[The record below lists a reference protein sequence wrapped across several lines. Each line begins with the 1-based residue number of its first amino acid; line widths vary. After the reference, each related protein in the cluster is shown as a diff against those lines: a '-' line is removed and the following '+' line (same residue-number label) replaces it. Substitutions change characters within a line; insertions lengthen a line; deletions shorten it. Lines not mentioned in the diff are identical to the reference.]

1 MYTKVSVGF
10 PKTMTKQTNHNHDY
24 GTFKDS
30 LRAPIYN
37 WFTYPAGYSYKLVE
51 EKIKEYNL
59 GPKSWIIDPFVGSG
73 TTLMAAKLA
82 GVNSI
87 GIEAH
92 PFVYQI
98 AKTKTFWEYDL
109 KKLRADVKFFI
120 ELITSAKSS
129 DWEKINLN
137 EKPELLFKCYPD
149 GTLKKLYF
157 ILHLI
162 EKSKYSEETKNFF
175 RIGLT
180 HTLRTVST
188 AGTGW
193 PYIAPTKYQGKKIAR
208 DVFST
213 YIQRI
218 ERMLA
223 DIEHVRNLK
232 YPKTKTHVV
241 LGDSRNLQDIESGSI
256 DLLVTSPPY
265 LNNFDYADRTRL
277 EMYFFGHA
285 KNWGEITK
293 KVRDKLIIAATTQV
307 SKEKFEKEFLSQSI
321 KKSSPQL
328 YTTLV
333 DKISTLSKRKLEK
346 GGKKNYDYMVAGY
359 FNDIF
364 ATLQQLERVMKKG
377 SASIWVLGDSAP
389 YGVHIPT
396 ERYIG
401 ELSLGVGFKKFETE
415 TIRKRGDKWAN
426 NPQRHSVPLKESIL
440 TILK

>member
-1 MYTKVSVGF
+1 MS
-10 PKTMTKQTNHNHDY
+10 KQTNHNHDY

-59 GPKSWIIDPFVGSG
+59 GEKNWIIDPFVGSG
-73 TTLMAAKLA
+73 TTSMAAKLA

-87 GIEAH
+87 GVEAH

-109 KKLRADVKFFI
+109 KKLREDVKYFTKR
-120 ELITSAKSS
+120 ITSAKSS
-129 DWEKINLN
+129 DWEKINLD
-137 EKPELLFKCYPD
+137 EKPELLFKCYP
-149 GTLKKLYF
+149 GETLKKLYF
-157 ILHLI
+157 ILALI
-162 EKSKYSEETKNFF
+162 ERSIFSEETKNFF

-213 YIQRI
+213 YIPRI
-218 ERMLA
+218 EKMLA
-223 DIEHVRNLK
+223 DIEHIRTLK
-232 YPKTKTHVV
+232 YPKTKTSIV
-241 LGDSRNLQDIESGSI
+241 LGDSRNLHDIKPNSI

-293 KVRDKLIIAATTQV
+293 KVRDKLMIAATTQV
-307 SKEKFEKEFLSQSI
+307 SKEKFDKEYLNQSI
-321 KKSSPQL
+321 KKTCPQL
-328 YTTLV
+328 YKTLV
-333 DKISTLSKRKLEK
+333 DTISTLSKRKLEK

-364 ATLQQLERVMKKG
+364 ATLQQIERVMKKG
-377 SASIWVLGDSAP
+377 SASVWVLGDSAP

-396 ERYIG
+396 EKYIG
-401 ELSLGVGFKKFETE
+401 ELALGLGFKKFEIE

-426 NPQRHSVPLKESIL
+426 NPQRHSVPLQESIL

>member
-1 MYTKVSVGF
+1 MM
-10 PKTMTKQTNHNHDY
+10 PKQTNHNHNY

-51 EKIKEYNL
+51 EKIKEHNL
-59 GPKSWIIDPFVGSG
+59 GENSWIIDPFVGSG
-73 TTLMAAKLA
+73 TTAMAAKLA

-98 AKTKTFWEYDL
+98 AKTKTFWEFDL
-109 KKLRADVKFFI
+109 KKLRVDIKSLTDKIV
-120 ELITSAKSS
+120 SAKSS

-137 EKPELLFKCYPD
+137 GKPELLFKCYP
-149 GTLKKLYF
+149 TASLKQLYF
-157 ILHLI
+157 ILALI
-162 EKSKYSEETKNFF
+162 EQSKYSVETKHFF
-175 RIGLT
+175 RTGLT
-180 HTLRTVST
+180 HALRTVST

-213 YIQRI
+213 YISRI
-218 ERMLA
+218 EKMLS
-223 DIEHVRNLK
+223 DIEHIRTLK
-232 YPKTKTHVV
+232 YPKTKTNIV
-241 LGDSRNLQDIESGSI
+241 LGDSRNLSDIKANSI

-293 KVRDKLIIAATTQV
+293 KVRDKLMIAATTQV
-307 SKEKFEKEFLSQSI
+307 SKGKFDKEYLNQSI
-321 KKSSPQL
+321 KKKCPQL
-328 YTTLV
+328 YTKLV
-333 DKISTLSKRKLEK
+333 ETIDTLSKRKLEK
-346 GGKKNYDYMVAGY
+346 SGKKNYDYMVAGY

-364 ATLQQLERVMKKG
+364 ATLQQLARVMKKG
-377 SASIWVLGDSAP
+377 SASVWVLGDSAP

-396 ERYIG
+396 EKYIG
-401 ELSLGVGFKKFETE
+401 ELALGVGFKKFETE

-426 NPQRHSVPLKESIL
+426 NPQRHSVPLQESIL

>member
-1 MYTKVSVGF
+1 MS
-10 PKTMTKQTNHNHDY
+10 KQTNHNHGY
-24 GTFKDS
+24 GTFRDS

-51 EKIKEYNL
+51 EKIKEHNL
-59 GPKSWIIDPFVGSG
+59 GKNSWIIDPFVGSG
-73 TTLMAAKLA
+73 TTSMAAKLA

-98 AKTKTFWEYDL
+98 AKTKTFWEFDL
-109 KKLRADVKFFI
+109 KKLREDIKSFTERI
-120 ELITSAKSS
+120 MSAKSR
-129 DWEKINLN
+129 DWEKVNLDG
-137 EKPELLFKCYPD
+137 KPELLFKCYPTA
-149 GTLKKLYF
+149 TLKKLYF
-157 ILHLI
+157 ILALI
-162 EKSKYSEETKNFF
+162 ERSKYSEETKNFF
-175 RIGLT
+175 RTGLT

-213 YIQRI
+213 YIPRI
-218 ERMLA
+218 EKMLA
-223 DIEHVRNLK
+223 DIEHIRTLK
-232 YPKTKTHVV
+232 YPKTKTNIV
-241 LGDSRNLQDIESGSI
+241 LGDSRNLSDIKANSI

-285 KNWGEITK
+285 KTWGEITK
-293 KVRDKLIIAATTQV
+293 KVRNKLMIAATTQV
-307 SKEKFEKEFLSQSI
+307 SKEKFDREYLNQAI
-321 KKSSPQL
+321 KKTCPEL

-333 DKISTLSKRKLEK
+333 DTINTLSKRKLVK
-346 GGKKNYDYMVAGY
+346 GGKKNYDFMVAGY

-364 ATLQQLERVMKKG
+364 ATLQQLARVMKKG
-377 SASIWVLGDSAP
+377 SASVWVLGDSAP

-396 ERYIG
+396 EKYIG
-401 ELSLGVGFKKFETE
+401 ELALGLGFKKFETE
-415 TIRKRGDKWAN
+415 IIRKRGDKWAN
-426 NPQRHSVPLKESIL
+426 NPQRHSVPLQESIL

>member
-1 MYTKVSVGF
+1 M
-10 PKTMTKQTNHNHDY
+10 PKQTNHNHNY

-51 EKIKEYNL
+51 EKIKEHNL
-59 GPKSWIIDPFVGSG
+59 GENSWIIDPFVGSG
-73 TTLMAAKLA
+73 TTAMAAKLA

-98 AKTKTFWEYDL
+98 AKTKTFWEFDL
-109 KKLRADVKFFI
+109 KKLRVDIKSLTDKIV
-120 ELITSAKSS
+120 SAKSS

-137 EKPELLFKCYPD
+137 GKPELLFKCYP
-149 GTLKKLYF
+149 TASLKQLYF
-157 ILHLI
+157 ILALI
-162 EKSKYSEETKNFF
+162 EQSKYSVETKNFF
-175 RIGLT
+175 RTGLT
-180 HTLRTVST
+180 HALRTVST

-213 YIQRI
+213 YISRI
-218 ERMLA
+218 EKMLS
-223 DIEHVRNLK
+223 DIEHIRTLK
-232 YPKTKTHVV
+232 YPKTKTNIV
-241 LGDSRNLQDIESGSI
+241 LGDSRNLSDIKANSI

-293 KVRDKLIIAATTQV
+293 KVRDKLMIAATTQV
-307 SKEKFEKEFLSQSI
+307 SKGKFDKEYLNQSI
-321 KKSSPQL
+321 KKTCPQL
-328 YTTLV
+328 YTKLV
-333 DKISTLSKRKLEK
+333 ETIDTLSKRKLEK
-346 GGKKNYDYMVAGY
+346 SGKKNYDYMVAGY

-364 ATLQQLERVMKKG
+364 ATLQQLARVMKKG
-377 SASIWVLGDSAP
+377 SASVWVLGDSAP

-396 ERYIG
+396 EKYIG
-401 ELSLGVGFKKFETE
+401 ELALGVGFKKFETE

-426 NPQRHSVPLKESIL
+426 NPQRHSVPLQESIL

>member
-1 MYTKVSVGF
+1 M
-10 PKTMTKQTNHNHDY
+10 PKSKNHNHDY

-51 EKIKEYNL
+51 EKIKEFGL
-59 GPKSWIIDPFVGSG
+59 GPQSWIIDPFVGSG
-73 TTLMAAKLA
+73 TTSMAAKLA

-98 AKTKTFWEYDL
+98 AKTKTFWEFDL
-109 KKLRADVKFFI
+109 KQLTQDVKSFVDRLNF
-120 ELITSAKSS
+120 ANNN
-129 DWEKINLN
+129 DWSKINLDG
-137 EKPELLFKCYPD
+137 KPELLFKCYPTE
-149 GTLKKLYF
+149 TLKKLYF
-157 ILHLI
+157 VLQLI
-162 EKSKYSEETKNFF
+162 EKSRYSEETKDFF
-175 RIGLT
+175 RIALT
-180 HTLRTVST
+180 HSLRTVST

-218 ERMLA
+218 EKMLA
-223 DIEHVRNLK
+223 DIEHIRGLN
-232 YPKTKTHVV
+232 YPKTKTRII
-241 LGDSRNLQDIESGSI
+241 LGDSRNLDGVESESI

-285 KNWGEITK
+285 KNWGEITRQ
-293 KVRDKLIIAATTQV
+293 VRDKLMIAATTQV
-307 SKEKFEKEFLSQSI
+307 SKEKFDKEFLSQEI
-321 KKSSPQL
+321 KKSSPRL
-328 YTTLV
+328 YDELV
-333 DKISTLSKRKLEK
+333 EKINSLSKKKLEK

-364 ATLQQLERVMKKG
+364 ATLKELKRVMKKG
-377 SASIWVLGDSAP
+377 SSSIWVLGDSAP

-396 ERYIG
+396 EMYIG
-401 ELSLGVGFKKFETE
+401 ELALGLGFKKFETE
-415 TIRKRGDKWAN
+415 TIRKRGEKWAK
-426 NPQRHSVPLKESIL
+426 NPQRHSVPLRESIL